1 MLIEDPTVKDKK
13 VGDVMDKPLQFVGMD
28 NTVDVLSSLIN
39 SQNKALLVRDEL
51 NRVHIVTQHDLLVAM
66 AN

>member
-1 MLIEDPTVKDKK
+1 
-13 VGDVMDKPLQFVGMD
+13 MDKPLQFVGMD